1 MRAHAHWYFQRYS
14 LREKKT
20 FLVCV
25 VLYMYG
31 MQQTKSNVNIIHF
44 KEMNIIDKYV
54 DLLVT
59 YWKVC
64 TIVMVW
70 ENEHILNSNVYTL
83 LTLKIMGTRAAAF
96 TAKIKNLN
104 EIQMRLMQGSMPL
117 PQVNPIYRY
126 LRLITIP
133 KDYANM
139 IHILKI
145 VIYFLLLEILG
156 TRNREFP

>member
-1 MRAHAHWYFQRYS
+1 
-14 LREKKT
+14 
-20 FLVCV
+20 
-25 VLYMYG
+25 
-31 MQQTKSNVNIIHF
+31 
-44 KEMNIIDKYV
+44 MNIIDV

-70 ENEHILNSNVYTL
+70 ENEHILNSNVYSL

-117 PQVNPIYRY
+117 PQVHPVYRY
-126 LRLITIP
+126 LSLITI
-133 KDYANM
+133 N
-139 IHILKI
+139 IIRI
-145 VIYFLLLEILG
+145 
-156 TRNREFP
+156 

>member
-1 MRAHAHWYFQRYS
+1 
-14 LREKKT
+14 
-20 FLVCV
+20 
-25 VLYMYG
+25 
-31 MQQTKSNVNIIHF
+31 
-44 KEMNIIDKYV
+44 
-54 DLLVT
+54 
-59 YWKVC
+59 
-64 TIVMVW
+64 
-70 ENEHILNSNVYTL
+70 
-83 LTLKIMGTRAAAF
+83 MGTRAAAF

-133 KDYANM
+133 KDYM